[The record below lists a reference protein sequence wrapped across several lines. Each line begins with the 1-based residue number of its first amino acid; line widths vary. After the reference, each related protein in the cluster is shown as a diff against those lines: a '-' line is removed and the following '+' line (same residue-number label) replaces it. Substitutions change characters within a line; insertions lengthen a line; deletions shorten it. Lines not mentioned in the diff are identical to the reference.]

1 MEISFPFNATN
12 QSDRSVLPS
21 TKAFLNKNAPDYPNE
36 KQRADQLGVPR
47 AEKGSAE
54 FLPLLQT
61 YRHVKWA
68 YTVFR
73 KLHITP
79 ENFKREEI
87 PHSIAAGNSP
97 VFCAGLAEFRDGTV
111 YVNNWTGHYRVEA
124 DRAASDII
132 EAWAGCGLVVHVTDL
147 IRQ

>member
-21 TKAFLNKNAPDYPNE
+21 TKAFLNKNAPDYPIE

-73 KLHITP
+73 KLHIT
-79 ENFKREEI
+79 
-87 PHSIAAGNSP
+87 GQ
-97 VFCAGLAEFRDGTV
+97 C
-111 YVNNWTGHYRVEA
+111 
-124 DRAASDII
+124 
-132 EAWAGCGLVVHVTDL
+132 
-147 IRQ
+147 